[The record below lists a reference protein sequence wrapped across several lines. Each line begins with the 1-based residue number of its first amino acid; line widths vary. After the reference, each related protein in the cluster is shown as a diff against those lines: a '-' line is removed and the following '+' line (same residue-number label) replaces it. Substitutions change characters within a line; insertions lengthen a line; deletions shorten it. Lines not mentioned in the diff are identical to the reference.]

1 MKRNTAITLYN
12 GLMAVRLNKMSEDM
26 TDAVLSNTLAAS
38 AVNDTFAKVQEEL
51 RKRTIEAID
60 KDRREA
66 YDNLATKAQALT
78 GTQKA
83 AVQAVM
89 KDSYADIEKARETF
103 MKALNKWLDKDIT
116 IDIEPVDRKEFL
128 KAVKEAEQTMTPA
141 DTEKLAPMFKGYEA
155 PKVEVDKDELDELLK
170 D

>member
-1 MKRNTAITLYN
+1 MKRNQAITLYN

-60 KDRREA
+60 KEKREA

-89 KDSYADIEKARETF
+89 KDSYADIEKAKETF

-141 DTEKLAPMFKGYEA
+141 DIEKLAPMFKGYEV
-155 PKVEVDKDELDELLK
+155 PKAEVDKDELDELLK